1 MAARQVSELSPRQWV
16 ERALSA
22 ERAGNAELALAEME
36 SALAD
41 YPQDAALTN
50 DAGSLAQR
58 LGRYNL
64 AETRFA
70 AALALAPAN
79 PDFAINRAIALTSLG
94 NPHEAAAFLRSFEN
108 AAGGTA
114 RYWSVRANA
123 ERSAG
128 MVAEAGRSYD
138 RCLALEPNH
147 PRALHGRARI
157 AIERGEDDAIARF
170 ERALAKNPRDPDLWL
185 GKAQAMEVAGDTA
198 GARDLIEQILAQAPG
213 WLDGLRLLTQ
223 LNLAQGRSDFADHY
237 GTAAARMPDNPAI
250 AIAHANLLAV
260 HDRFTEAARIAS
272 EARSRFPDDRSLALL
287 DASYTASSGGDA
299 RAEAL
304 FAKLRDAS
312 PERWLQ
318 EARHALRRMEL
329 SRTHDLLDRV
339 ERETPWSVAAWA
351 LRGLAW
357 RLSGDERAHWL
368 YRPDAAI
375 RALELAASDDL
386 LPRAVDALRRL
397 HARSALPLGQSL
409 RGGTQTRGRLFDRIE
424 PIFAELRAAIEQT
437 VEDYRR
443 GLPPAD
449 PAHPL
454 LRHRDAGFTLAGS
467 WSVRLTGG
475 GDFHIAHIH
484 PEGVISSALYL
495 VVPDDAAGPDKRG
508 WLELGRP
515 PPDLRLDLGP
525 IETIQPQAGRLA
537 LFPSYLFHGT
547 TPFGRE
553 ERLTVAFDGV
563 SRDERRPGRYPSA

>member
-1 MAARQVSELSPRQWV
+1 MAARQVTAFSPRHWV

-22 ERAGNAELALAEME
+22 ERAGHADLALAEME
-36 SALAD
+36 SALAA
-41 YPQDAALTN
+41 YPQDAALAN

-58 LGRYNL
+58 LGHYHL

-70 AALALAPAN
+70 AALALAPTN
-79 PDFAINRAIALTSLG
+79 PDFAINRAIALTALG
-94 NPHEAAAFLRSFEN
+94 NSREAAAFLRTFES
-108 AAGGTA
+108 AGGRIA

-128 MVAEAGRSYD
+128 LMAEAGRSYD

-147 PRALHGRARI
+147 ARALHGRARI

-170 ERALAKNPRDPDLWL
+170 ERALATNPRDPDLWL
-185 GKAQAMEVAGDTA
+185 GKAQAMEVAGDTS
-198 GARDLIEQILAQAPG
+198 GARDLIEQILVQAPG
-213 WLDGLRLLTQ
+213 WLDGLRLLAQ
-223 LNLAQGRSDFADHY
+223 LKLADGSSDFADHY
-237 GTAAARMPDNPAI
+237 GTAAARMPGNPAI

-260 HDRFTEAARIAS
+260 HDRFTDAARVAC
-272 EARSRFPDDRSLALL
+272 EARRRFPDDPSLALL
-287 DASYTASSGGDA
+287 EASYTASGGDDA

-304 FAKLRDAS
+304 FTKLLDPSA
-312 PERWLQ
+312 ERWLQ
-318 EARHALRRMEL
+318 EARHALRRREL

-357 RLSGDERAHWL
+357 RLSEDERADWL
-368 YRPDAAI
+368 YRPDTAI
-375 RALELAASDDL
+375 RAMELAGAEDL
-386 LPRAVDALRRL
+386 VPRAVDALRRL

-409 RGGTQTRGRLFDRIE
+409 RGGTQTRGRLFDRTE
-424 PIFAELRAAIEQT
+424 PIFAELRAAIERT
-437 VEDYRR
+437 VEDYRH
-443 GLPPAD
+443 GLPPGD

-454 LRHRDAGFTLAGS
+454 LRHRDRGFALAGS
-467 WSVRLTGG
+467 WSIRLTGG

-495 VVPDDAAGPDKRG
+495 VVPEDAAAPDKRG

-515 PPDLRLDLGP
+515 PPNLRLDLGP

-563 SRDERRPGRYPSA
+563 SPDAGV

>member
-1 MAARQVSELSPRQWV
+1 MAARQVSALSPRHWV
-16 ERALSA
+16 ERSLSA

-36 SALAD
+36 SALAT
-41 YPQDAALTN
+41 YPKDAALAN

-58 LGRYNL
+58 LGNYAL

-70 AALALAPAN
+70 AALALAPTN
-79 PDFAINRAIALTSLG
+79 PDFAINRAIALTALG
-94 NPHEAAAFLRSFEN
+94 KPREAAAFLCTFEN
-108 AAGGTA
+108 AAERIA

-128 MVAEAGRSYD
+128 LVAEAGRSYE

-170 ERALAKNPRDPDLWL
+170 ERALAANPRDPDLWL

-213 WLDGLRLLTQ
+213 WLDGLRMLAQ
-223 LNLAQGRSDFADHY
+223 LNLAEGRSDFADHY
-237 GTAAARMPDNPAI
+237 GTAAARMPADPAI

-260 HDRFTEAARIAS
+260 HDRFVDAARVAI
-272 EARSRFPDDRSLALL
+272 EARRRFPDDLSLALL
-287 DASYTASSGGDA
+287 EASYAASGGDDV

-304 FAKLRDAS
+304 FATLHDAS
-312 PERWLQ
+312 PDRWLQ
-318 EARHALRRMEL
+318 EARHALRRREV

-357 RLSGDERAHWL
+357 RLSGDERADWL
-368 YRPDAAI
+368 YRPDTAI
-375 RALELAASDDL
+375 RAMELEGPHDL
-386 LPRAVDALRRL
+386 VPRAVEALRRL

-409 RGGTQTRGRLFDRIE
+409 RGGTQTRGRLFDRTE
-424 PIFAELRAAIEQT
+424 PIFAELRTAIEQT
-437 VEDYRR
+437 VENYRLD
-443 GLPPAD
+443 LPPAD
-449 PAHPL
+449 STHPL
-454 LRHRDAGFTLAGS
+454 LRHRDNGFALAGS

-515 PPDLRLDLGP
+515 PPDLRLDIGP
-525 IETIQPQAGRLA
+525 VETIQPRPGRLA

-563 SRDERRPGRYPSA
+563 PRD

>member
-1 MAARQVSELSPRQWV
+1 MSALSPRHWV

-36 SALAD
+36 SALAA
-41 YPQDAALTN
+41 YPTDAALAN

-58 LGRYNL
+58 LGNYAL
-64 AETRFA
+64 AEKRFA
-70 AALALAPAN
+70 AALALAPN
-79 PDFAINRAIALTSLG
+79 NFDFAINRAIALTALEK
-94 NPHEAAAFLRSFEN
+94 PREAAAFLCTFES
-108 AAGGTA
+108 AAKQIA

-128 MVAEAGRSYD
+128 KVAEAGRSYD
-138 RCLALEPNH
+138 RFLALEPNH

-170 ERALAKNPRDPDLWL
+170 ERAIAANPRDPDLWL

-213 WLDGLRLLTQ
+213 WLDGLRMLAQ
-223 LNLAQGRSDFADHY
+223 LNLAEGRSDFADHY
-237 GTAAARMPDNPAI
+237 GTAAARMPGDPAI

-260 HDRFTEAARIAS
+260 HDRFVDAARVAS
-272 EARSRFPDDRSLALL
+272 DARRRFPDDPSLALL
-287 DASYTASSGGDA
+287 EASYAASGGDDA

-304 FAKLRDAS
+304 FATLRDAS
-312 PERWLQ
+312 PDRWLQ
-318 EARHALRRMEL
+318 EARHALRRREV

-357 RLSGDERAHWL
+357 RLSGDERADWL
-368 YRPDAAI
+368 YRPETAI
-375 RALELAASDDL
+375 RAMELEGPHDL
-386 LPRAVDALRRL
+386 VPRAVEALRRL

-409 RGGTQTRGRLFDRIE
+409 RGGTQTRGRLFDRTE
-424 PIFAELRAAIEQT
+424 PVFAELRTAIEQT
-437 VEDYRR
+437 VENYRLD
-443 GLPPAD
+443 LPPAD
-449 PAHPL
+449 STHPL
-454 LRHRDAGFTLAGS
+454 LRHRDTGFALAGS

-515 PPDLRLDLGP
+515 PPDLRLDIGP
-525 IETIQPQAGRLA
+525 VETIQPRPGRLA

-563 SRDERRPGRYPSA
+563 PSA